1 MSILSVAVSSDLKRP
16 YTNAHFLLFNLL
28 NSEII
33 VAKKIQA
40 IRGMNDTLPE
50 QTPVWQKLESLFR
63 QVVSSYGYSEIRM
76 PIVENTNLFKRS
88 IGEVTDIV
96 EKEMYTFADRNG
108 DSLTL
113 RPEGTASCVRAG
125 NEHGLL
131 YNQERRLW
139 YTGPMFRH
147 ERPQKGR
154 YRQFHQFGVETFG
167 IASADVDAE
176 VILLS
181 ARLWKALGIEQH
193 VELQLNSLGSN
204 EARGLY
210 KEALVEFL
218 EKHVDKLDED
228 SKRRMTTNP
237 LRVLDSKNPEVQALL
252 VDAPK
257 LSEHLDDESVAHFEQ
272 LQRYLDAAGVKYVIN
287 ERLVRGLD
295 YYNRTVFEWVT
306 SSLGAQ
312 GTICAG
318 GRYDGLVEQLGGKPT
333 PAVGFAMGLERI
345 ILMLETLELNDDVKN
360 DVDIYSV
367 LVGDGTDIAGFKIAE
382 LIRSELPALKMMH
395 HCGGCNIKKQMKR
408 ADKSGARVAL
418 IIGENELE
426 SGCVTIK
433 DLQGT
438 HPQQTVA
445 MDDLIKVLPSYF

>member
-1 MSILSVAVSSDLKRP
+1 
-16 YTNAHFLLFNLL
+16 
-28 NSEII
+28 

-50 QTPVWQKLESLFR
+50 QTPVWQKLETLLR
-63 QVVSSYGYSEIRM
+63 NVVSSYGYSEIRM
-76 PIVENTNLFKRS
+76 PIVESTALFKRS

-96 EKEMYTFADRNG
+96 EKEMYTFDDNG

-131 YNQERRLW
+131 YNQERRMW
-139 YTGPMFRH
+139 YMGPMFRH

-154 YRQFHQFGVETFG
+154 YRQFHQFGIETFG
-167 IASADVDAE
+167 IATADIDAE

-181 ARLWKALGIEQH
+181 ARLWKALGIESH

-204 EARGLY
+204 EARALY
-210 KEALVEFL
+210 KEALVAYL
-218 EKHVDKLDED
+218 ELHEEKLDAD
-228 SKRRMTTNP
+228 SKRRMKTNP
-237 LRVLDSKNPEVQALL
+237 LRVLDSKNPDVQAVL

-257 LSEHLDDESVAHFEQ
+257 LSEHLDDESVAHFEKLKQ
-272 LQRYLDAAGVKYVIN
+272 YLDAAGISYVIN

-318 GRYDGLVEQLGGKPT
+318 GRYDGLAEQLGGKAT

-345 ILMLETLELNDDVKN
+345 VLMLNELELNSDVKA
-360 DVDIYSV
+360 DVDVYSV
-367 LVGDGTDIAGFKIAE
+367 LVGDDTDVAGFAMAE
-382 LIRSELPALKMMH
+382 LIRTELPSIKMMH
-395 HCGGCNIKKQMKR
+395 HCGAGNFKKQMKR
-408 ADKSGARVAL
+408 ADKSGAKVAL
-418 IIGENELE
+418 IIGETELQDN
-426 SGCVTIK
+426 SVTIK
-433 DLQGT
+433 DLQGKVD
-438 HPQQTVA
+438 QQTVA
-445 MDDLIKVLPSYF
+445 MNQLIAVLPTYF